1 MPSTPSA
8 TPAAAP
14 SSADP
19 ATPEPV
25 SLRSARRRLTLD
37 AAGLSVS
44 AIAFGLVYGLAA
56 RTGGFSLL
64 EMLAMSAF
72 VLAGAAQFAAIGLVA
87 GGVPWPAILLL
98 TTLLNARHVLY
109 SAALAPWLAGRRR
122 LERAAMAY
130 VLTDETFGL
139 TLPHFRDLGRADV
152 PGYWIATAFIV
163 PTWFAANLV
172 GFLGGEGIPD
182 PSRFGI
188 DVVFPAAM
196 AGIAA
201 ALVSGRREL
210 VAAVAGAAIAV
221 TVGLALG
228 PSAGIVAG
236 GLLAPA
242 IALLVRHAPV
252 TSEAVS
258 AEIAETAE
266 GFSMGPLPHLGA
278 DDQAPTEP
286 SMATHTDTPDP
297 LAELEASETQAGA
310 TEP

>member
-1 MPSTPSA
+1 MPSSPSA

-14 SSADP
+14 SSADGGAP
-19 ATPEPV
+19 
-25 SLRSARRRLTLD
+25 SLRAARRRLILD
-37 AAGLSVS
+37 GAGLSVS

-56 RTGGFSLL
+56 RTGGFSLV
-64 EMLAMSAF
+64 EMLAMSVF

-87 GGVPWPAILLL
+87 GGVPWLAILLL

-139 TLPHFRDLGRADV
+139 TLPHFRRLGRADL

-163 PTWFAANLV
+163 PTWFAANV
-172 GFLGGEGIPD
+172 IGYLGGQGIPD
-182 PSRFGI
+182 PTRFGI

-210 VAAVAGAAIAV
+210 VAAVTGAAIAV
-221 TVGLALG
+221 GVSLALG

-236 GLLAPA
+236 GLLAPLL
-242 IALLVRHAPV
+242 ALLISHSPPPSDVELAG
-252 TSEAVS
+252 EYAV
-258 AEIAETAE
+258 
-266 GFSMGPLPHLGA
+266 GPLPQHEDENETSGGSPTDHLMVA
-278 DDQAPTEP
+278 R
-286 SMATHTDTPDP
+286 
-297 LAELEASETQAGA
+297 
-310 TEP
+310 